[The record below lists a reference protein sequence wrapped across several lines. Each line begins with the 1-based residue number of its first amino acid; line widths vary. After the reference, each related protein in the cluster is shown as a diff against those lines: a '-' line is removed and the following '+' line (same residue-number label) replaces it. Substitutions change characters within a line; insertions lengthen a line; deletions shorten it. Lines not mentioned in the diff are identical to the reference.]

1 MRHETGMTH
10 RTARLPAPPG
20 RARRLRYHRN
30 SRGELWVNVTSSHLV
45 LPDYVNLDPAF
56 SPGLVAAY
64 PALRRTSDLTRL
76 LRASRTLR
84 LLRRGCAA
92 GWRSARRPRLAAV
105 VARLAPRS
113 SPRPRPRWRRRDL
126 PAGPRGGRGWT
137 IREQWEAREVAVVAR
152 HDPRAALPLD
162 DDSVDHLLCAHVL
175 QELPPPAMRRALE
188 EYARVL
194 RPGGTLHVVLP
205 DLRYAVDRYVRGEID
220 ADELVA
226 WQRLRSPGEER
237 GAGRLGLP
245 RRGNARHP
253 TSPVNRWHYDAHTAE
268 RRLVGAGF
276 KIASGT
282 SASGTSPS
290 SPVYREDPGS
300 LHLVAVRA

>member
-1 MRHETGMTH
+1 MTD
-10 RTARLPAPPG
+10 RTARPPAPPG
-20 RARRLRYHRN
+20 RARRPRHHRN

-64 PALRRTSDLTRL
+64 PTLRWTSALTRL
-76 LRASRTLR
+76 LRASRPLR

-92 GWRSARRPRLAAV
+92 GWRSARRPRLVAALT
-105 VARLAPRS
+105 RLAPRPG
-113 SPRPRPRWRRRDL
+113 PRPGLRPRGL
-126 PAGPRGGRGWT
+126 STGPPGGRGWT
-137 IREQWEAREVAVVAR
+137 IREQWEARETAVLTR

-162 DDSVDHLLCAHVL
+162 DGTVDHLLCAHVL
-175 QELPPPAMRRALE
+175 QELSPPAMRRALE

-226 WQRLRSPGEER
+226 WQRLRSPGSER
-237 GAGRLGLP
+237 GGG
-245 RRGNARHP
+245 RRGRPWRGDARHP
-253 TSPVNRWHYDAHTAE
+253 ADPVNRWHYDAHTAE

-276 KIASGT
+276 KIS
-282 SASGTSPS
+282 SGTSPS
-290 SPVYREDPGS
+290 SPVCPEDPGS